1 MGEEKDIASTGP
13 DQGISP
19 QQGVHAIEHPTGLL
33 ASSIFHKIFSFQ
45 ALLAALLLGGVMGT
59 IFLNL
64 RQAASPLPGQT
75 QLSIFEGDT
84 WWHLAVGKQILRTH
98 AWPTVDPYSFT
109 APGNPWIAYEWLGDV
124 AMAAADR
131 AAGLTGLTILYA
143 SLTVGLILLMF
154 AYAYTRSRSAKA
166 AFVACALLL
175 PLAVVS
181 FTLRPQL
188 LGYIFLL
195 VTLILLERFR
205 QAKQKSL
212 WILPPVFLLWIN
224 THGTF
229 AFGLAVLGLY
239 WASGLVDF
247 KIGGIRAERWTDP
260 QRRHLGLVT
269 LLSLVAV
276 VITPYGTR
284 LAAYPV
290 QMAFFQPVNIASFQ
304 EWRSPDFGTIYGKMF
319 LAMILLIVLLP
330 MVTRIE
336 YRLEELG
343 LLLFGIYAACL
354 HMRFVIVFAMI
365 FAPVLASL
373 IARSMPAYDAR
384 KDKYVLNAAL
394 MALIAFGCVMLFPSR
409 QELREVVNHAFPA
422 GAVEYIQQHPSVGRT
437 FNEEFWGGYL
447 ISKLEPEKKVFID
460 GRADLYE
467 AAGVLTDYLDIA
479 APSDNTLFL
488 LRKYHVSSCLI
499 KPGSPLAVYLAHSPG
514 WNQVY
519 SDELSVLFVNQKQ
532 VASKFAAGKA
542 AATSIH

>member
-1 MGEEKDIASTGP
+1 MGEEKAIASAHP
-13 DQGISP
+13 QGEISP
-19 QQGVHAIEHPTGLL
+19 QRIQAAEFSTAFR
-33 ASSIFHKIFSFQ
+33 ASSIFRKIFSFQ

-59 IFLNL
+59 VFLNV
-64 RQAASPLPGQT
+64 RRAASPLPGQS

-84 WWHLAVGKQILRTH
+84 WWHLEVGEQILNTH
-98 AWPTVDPYSFT
+98 TWPTADHYSFT
-109 APGNPWIAYEWLGDV
+109 APGDPWIAYEWLGDV

-131 AAGLTGLTILYA
+131 AAGISGLAILYA
-143 SLTVGLILLMF
+143 SLTVILVLLMF
-154 AYAYTRSRSAKA
+154 SYAYARSRNGKA
-166 AFVACALLL
+166 AFVACAVLL

-181 FTLRPQL
+181 FTMRPQL

-205 QAKQKSL
+205 QGKQKSL
-212 WILPPVFLLWIN
+212 WILPAVFLLWIN

-229 AFGLAVLGLY
+229 AFGFAVLGLY

-247 KIGGIRAERWTDP
+247 EIGGIRAERWTP
-260 QRRHLGLVT
+260 SQRRHLGLVT
-269 LLSLVAV
+269 LLSLAAS

-284 LAAYPV
+284 LAAYPL

-304 EWRSPDFGTIYGKMF
+304 EWRPPDFGTSYGKIF

-330 MVTRIE
+330 AVARIE

-354 HMRFVIVFAMI
+354 HMRFVIVFAML
-365 FAPVLASL
+365 FAPVLAGL
-373 IARSMPAYDAR
+373 IARHMPAYDAA

-394 MALIAFGCVMLFPSR
+394 MALIAFGCVKLFPSR
-409 QELREVVNHAFPA
+409 QELQDVVSHAFPQ
-422 GAVEYIQQHPSVGRT
+422 GAVEYIRQHPSVGRT

-467 AAGVLTDYLDIA
+467 AAGVLTDYLNIA
-479 APSDNTLFL
+479 GPSENTLSL

-499 KPGSPLAVYLAHSPG
+499 RPGSPLDVYLAHTPG
-514 WNQVY
+514 WDRVY
-519 SDELSVLFVNQKQ
+519 SDQLSVLYVQQKP
-532 VASKFAAGKA
+532 
-542 AATSIH
+542 